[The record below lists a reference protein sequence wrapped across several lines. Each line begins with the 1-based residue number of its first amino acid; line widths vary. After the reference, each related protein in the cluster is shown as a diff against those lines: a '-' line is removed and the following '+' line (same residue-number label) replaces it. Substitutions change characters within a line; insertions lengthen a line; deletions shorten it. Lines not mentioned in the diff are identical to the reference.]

1 MEVVA
6 TPGTHCSG
14 PINQDGTRNPLRNS
28 AKFTGQTPPAA
39 HRSSRHTLLA
49 LFVLS
54 AVCWLSVVPFLH
66 GKEHKRKVAAQD
78 YGLGFSTEI
87 AAPESEVL
95 QAVEDVVNDGIIQGS
110 KEFNKDK
117 YIESA
122 TPATSSS
129 SVSRVERARTCVLQ
143 GAQQRAGSRKF
154 QGKPG

>member
-1 MEVVA
+1 MRGFTKSAGQILPVA
-6 TPGTHCSG
+6 
-14 PINQDGTRNPLRNS
+14 N
-28 AKFTGQTPPAA
+28 
-39 HRSSRHTLLA
+39 RSSRRNLFTLV
-49 LFVLS
+49 VLS
-54 AVCWLSVVPFLH
+54 AVWWPSVVPFLH

-122 TPATSSS
+122 SPATSSS
-129 SVSRVERARTCVLQ
+129 LFPEWKEPGHVYYKVRTSVLAPLNFKESRDEGNCCRALCSA
-143 GAQQRAGSRKF
+143 GQR
-154 QGKPG
+154 